1 MSTETAQASDG
12 LPWFA
17 IQVKST
23 HEKRVTALLE
33 YQTYECFL
41 PLYTARRRWS
51 DRIKRVEI
59 PLFPGYVFSRFAPP
73 ARVSILKTPSVLR
86 IAGIGN
92 TPMPIDDH
100 EIAALQRVVQSGV
113 GLSPYPFL
121 KVGQWVRIETGSLYG
136 LEGLIQDVRRCKR
149 LILSVTLL
157 QRAVGVE
164 IDSAWVVP

>member
-1 MSTETAQASDG
+1 MESKESTNKVAGGTS
-12 LPWFA
+12 WFA
-17 IQVKST
+17 VQVKTT
-23 HEKRVTALLE
+23 HEKRVTSLLDYKGHE
-33 YQTYECFL
+33 WFL

-100 EIAALQRVVQSGV
+100 EIAALQRMVHAGA
-113 GLSPYPFL
+113 GLSPHRIM
-121 KVGQWVRIETGSLYG
+121 KEGQWVGIETGSLYG
-136 LEGLIQDVRRCKR
+136 
-149 LILSVTLL
+149 
-157 QRAVGVE
+157 
-164 IDSAWVVP
+164 